1 MILSDTISKQTS
13 IAPLITFRVLFGLMM
28 AFSVARFTL
37 NGWIDE
43 LYISPQFHFS
53 YYGFE
58 WVEAL
63 PAKGMYI
70 LFGLLFVSALL
81 IASGYLYRVATVLFF
96 VLFTYV
102 ELIDKTTYLNHYYF
116 ISLVA
121 FIMIFLPANRRFAL
135 DISLRGA
142 SPTSTVPAWTIN
154 IIRFQLFIVY
164 FYAGLAKLN
173 ADWLL
178 HAQPLKI
185 WLPAES
191 HLPLIGPL
199 LKYEITAYIF
209 SWAGAAFDILVPFLL
224 LSKKIRPLA
233 YFFVIIFHALTAI
246 LFPIGMFPFIM
257 TLSALIFFSA
267 TFHERIVGGQEKLFR
282 APTYLTSVTIT
293 TSKLITGILIIFCVF
308 NLLFPWRY
316 LLYPGNLFWTEEGY
330 RFSWRVMLMEKM
342 GNTTFKIKDS
352 LTNRTAIVA
361 NYEYLTPLQEREMN
375 TQPDMILQFA
385 HFLAQ
390 EYKERGFSKPEV
402 TVDCKVTLNGKK
414 SQVFI
419 DPNANLAE
427 IKEGW
432 SPKDWIKPYP
442 EN

>member
-1 MILSDTISKQTS
+1 M
-13 IAPLITFRVLFGLMM
+13 ITFRVLFGLMM

-63 PAKGMYI
+63 PAKGMYVM
-70 LFGLLFVSALL
+70 FSLLFVSALL

-116 ISLVA
+116 ISLIA
-121 FIMIFLPANRRFAL
+121 FLMIFLPANRRFAL
-135 DISLRGA
+135 DVLLRGV

-185 WLPAES
+185 WLPSES

-209 SWAGAAFDILVPFLL
+209 SWAGAAFDMLVPFFL

-233 YFFVIIFHALTAI
+233 YFFVIVFHGLTAI

-267 TFHERIVGGQEKLFR
+267 TFHERIVSGLEKLFR
-282 APTYLTSVTIT
+282 APTYLTNITIKT
-293 TSKLITGILIIFCVF
+293 NKLKAGVLVIFCVF

-342 GNTTFKIKDS
+342 GNTTFKITDRQ
-352 LTNRTAIVA
+352 TNRTAIVA
-361 NYEYLTPLQEREMN
+361 NYEYLTPLQEREMS

-385 HFLAQ
+385 HFLAE
-390 EYKERGFSKPEV
+390 EYKEKGFSKPEV

-419 DPNANLAE
+419 DPNANLTE

-432 SPKDWIKPYP
+432 SHKDWIKPYP
-442 EN
+442 KN